1 MARFKMCAQCQ
12 AEYDDPLNR
21 RFHAQRMLLELRAA
35 GLAFECRRGWIEV
48 ADPVAEC
55 VDRLM
60 AGDIMAIK
68 GLADFI

>member
-1 MARFKMCAQCQ
+1 MTTVEPKISCA
-12 AEYDDPLNR
+12 AEC
-21 RFHAQRMLLELRAA
+21 LLELRAA
-35 GLAFECRRGWIEV
+35 GLAFECRRVGIEV